1 METLQPKKIKWQG
14 SIINRIDE
22 HRCYTKEKQPV
33 VGMGATEYMWSDR
46 HAMTVTEVHKNWR
59 GKDFDIVVVQQ
70 DHAKRK
76 DNNGMSDC
84 QSYEYTPNPDG
95 KKITLKGKEYMH
107 PDGIPVK
114 VYHEVM
120 WNEKTNRWNNSSYGS
135 SIGFGHRDEHYDFTF

>member
-1 METLQPKKIKWQG
+1 
-14 SIINRIDE
+14 
-22 HRCYTKEKQPV
+22 
-33 VGMGATEYMWSDR
+33 
-46 HAMTVTEVHKNWR
+46 
-59 GKDFDIVVVQQ
+59 
-70 DHAKRK
+70 
-76 DNNGMSDC
+76 MSDC

-135 SIGFGHRDEHYDFTF
+135 SIGFGHRDEHYDFTFQEVQ